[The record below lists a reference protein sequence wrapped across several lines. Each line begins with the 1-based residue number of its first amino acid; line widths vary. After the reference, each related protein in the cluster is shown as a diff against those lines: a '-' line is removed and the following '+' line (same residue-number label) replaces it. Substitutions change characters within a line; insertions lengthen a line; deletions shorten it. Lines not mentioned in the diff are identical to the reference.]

1 MMMIQPKTFW
11 FINQYS
17 STPET
22 AMGGRHFY
30 IAQELAKK
38 GHQVY
43 VIAGRYSHLLR
54 NPKQFSEKYLIEEIT
69 LNFSFVWINLPE
81 YAEAHSK
88 QRVLN
93 WFKFAWALKGLKNSS
108 LQKPDVIL
116 YSSPSPVGSLAAQYL
131 AQSFKVPFIFEVRDI
146 WPLTLIELGGHSA
159 NHPFIRL
166 MQWIEDRSYQKAK
179 FVFSNLFNA
188 VEHMQNRGLDKA
200 KFHWIPNGVSLAEVS
215 AKESLSIDIFKQLP
229 RDKFIV
235 GYTGTIGVANAIDDL
250 IEAAQLVSHHPDI
263 HFVLVGSGKE
273 KQEMQ
278 NKVQDLK
285 LTNISFI
292 DPIPKK
298 QIQSMLEHFDVCYIG
313 WQKNPLYRFGIA
325 PNKLPE
331 YLYAEKPII
340 HAFSGKGDVV
350 RQANAGITIEAEDP
364 QAIADAVI
372 QLYKLSDFERSIL
385 GNNGHQYVLQH
396 LEYKMIAE
404 KLEIIIFPENADS

>member
-1 MMMIQPKTFW
+1 MTTKKTFW

-38 GHQVY
+38 GHQIY

-54 NPKQFSEKYLIEEIT
+54 NPKQFSGKYFIEEIT
-69 LNFSFVWINLPE
+69 PNFSFVWINLPE
-81 YAEAHSK
+81 YPEAHSK

-93 WFKFAWALKGLKNSS
+93 WFKFAWALKGLKNSI
-108 LQKPDVIL
+108 LQKPNVIL
-116 YSSPSPVGSLAAQYL
+116 YSSPSPIGSLAAQYL
-131 AQSFKVPFIFEVRDI
+131 ANFFKVPFIFEVRDI
-146 WPLTLIELGGHSA
+146 WPLTLIELGGHSVK
-159 NHPFIRL
+159 HPFIRL

-188 VEHMQNRGLDKA
+188 VEHMQTRGLNKA
-200 KFHWIPNGVSLAEVS
+200 KFHWIPNGVSVAEVS
-215 AKESLSIDIFKQLP
+215 AKEPLSVDIFKQLP
-229 RDKFIV
+229 QDKFIV

-331 YLYAEKPII
+331 YLYAGKPII

-350 RQANAGITIEAEDP
+350 QQANAGITIEAEDP

-372 QLYKLSDFERSIL
+372 QLYKLSDFERSVL

>member
-1 MMMIQPKTFW
+1 MTTKKTFW

-69 LNFSFVWINLPE
+69 PNFSFVWINLPE

-93 WFKFAWALKGLKNSS
+93 WFKFAWVLKGLKNSS
-108 LQKPDVIL
+108 LQKPDVVL
-116 YSSPSPVGSLAAQYL
+116 YSSPSPIGSLAAQSL
-131 AQSFKVPFIFEVRDI
+131 AKFFKVPFIFEVRDI

-179 FVFSNLFNA
+179 FAFSNLFNA
-188 VEHMQNRGLDKA
+188 VEHMQTRGLDKA

-215 AKESLSIDIFKQLP
+215 AKQPLSVDVFKQLP
-229 RDKFIV
+229 QDKFIV

-250 IEAAQLVSHHPDI
+250 IKAAQLVSHHPDI

-278 NKVQDLK
+278 NKVQGLK

-331 YLYAEKPII
+331 YLYAGKPII

-350 RQANAGITIEAEDP
+350 QQANAGITIEAEDP

-372 QLYKLSDFERSIL
+372 QLYKLSDFERSVL

>member
-1 MMMIQPKTFW
+1 MTTKKTFW

-54 NPKQFSEKYLIEEIT
+54 NPKQFSEKYLIEEIMP
-69 LNFSFVWINLPE
+69 NFSFVWINLPE

-93 WFKFAWALKGLKNSS
+93 WFKFAWTLKGLRNSS
-108 LQKPDVIL
+108 LQKPDVVL
-116 YSSPSPVGSLAAQYL
+116 YSSPSPIGSLAAQYL
-131 AQSFKVPFIFEVRDI
+131 AKFFKVPFIFEVRDI

-166 MQWIEDRSYQKAK
+166 MQWIEDRSYQKAQ

-188 VEHMQNRGLDKA
+188 VEHMQTRGLDKA
-200 KFHWIPNGVSLAEVS
+200 KFHWVPNGVSLAEVS
-215 AKESLSIDIFKQLP
+215 AKESLSVDIFKQLP
-229 RDKFIV
+229 QDKFIV

-250 IEAAQLVSHHPDI
+250 IEAAQLVSHQPKI

-278 NKVQDLK
+278 SRVQDLK

-331 YLYAEKPII
+331 YLYAGKPII

-350 RQANAGITIEAEDP
+350 QQANAGITIEAEEP
-364 QAIADAVI
+364 EAIADAVL
-372 QLYKLSDFERSIL
+372 QLYKLSDFEKSVL
-385 GNNGHQYVLQH
+385 GSNGHQYVLQH

>member
-1 MMMIQPKTFW
+1 MTTKKTFW

-17 STPET
+17 STLET

-69 LNFSFVWINLPE
+69 PNFSFVWINLPE

-93 WFKFAWALKGLKNSS
+93 WFKFAWALRDLKNSS
-108 LQKPDVIL
+108 LQKPDIIL
-116 YSSPSPVGSLAAQYL
+116 YSSPSPIGSLAAQYL
-131 AQSFKVPFIFEVRDI
+131 AKSFKVPFIFEVRDI

-215 AKESLSIDIFKQLP
+215 AKEPLSIEALKQIP
-229 RDKFIV
+229 KDKFIV

-250 IEAAQLVSHHPDI
+250 IEAAQLVSHHSDI

-273 KQEMQ
+273 KQKMQ

-331 YLYAEKPII
+331 YLYTGKPII

-350 RQANAGITIEAEDP
+350 QQANAGITVEAEDP

-372 QLYKLSDFERSIL
+372 QLYKLSDFERSVL

-404 KLEIIIFPENADS
+404 KLESIIFPGNADS

>member
-1 MMMIQPKTFW
+1 MTIKKTLW

-69 LNFSFVWINLPE
+69 PNFSFVWINLPE
-81 YAEAHSK
+81 YSEAHSK

-93 WFKFAWALKGLKNSS
+93 WFKFAWALRALKNSS

-116 YSSPSPVGSLAAQYL
+116 YSSPSPIGSLAAQYL
-131 AQSFKVPFIFEVRDI
+131 AKSFKVAFIFEVRDI

-200 KFHWIPNGVSLAEVS
+200 KFHWVPNGVSLAEVS
-215 AKESLSIDIFKQLP
+215 AKEPLSVDIFKQLP
-229 RDKFIV
+229 QDKFIV
-235 GYTGTIGVANAIDDL
+235 GYTGTIGIANAIDDL

-285 LTNISFI
+285 LTNVSFI

-331 YLYAEKPII
+331 YLYAGKPII

-350 RQANAGITIEAEDP
+350 QQANAGITIEAEDP
-364 QAIADAVI
+364 EAIADAVI
-372 QLYKLSDFERSIL
+372 QLYKLSDFERSVL

-396 LEYKMIAE
+396 LEYKMITE

>member
-1 MMMIQPKTFW
+1 METVKTIF

-54 NPKQFSEKYLIEEIT
+54 NPKQFSEKYLIEEIMP
-69 LNFSFVWINLPE
+69 NFSFVWINLPE

-93 WFKFAWALKGLKNSS
+93 WFKFAWVLMGLKKSS
-108 LQKPDVIL
+108 LQKPNVIL
-116 YSSPSPVGSLAAQYL
+116 YSSPSPIGSLAAQYL
-131 AQSFKVPFIFEVRDI
+131 AKSFKVPFIFEVRDI
-146 WPLTLIELGGHSA
+146 WPLTLIELGGHSVK
-159 NHPFIRL
+159 HPFIRL

-188 VEHMQNRGLDKA
+188 IEHMQNRGLDKA
-200 KFHWIPNGVSLAEVS
+200 KFHWVPNGVSLAEVS
-215 AKESLSIDIFKQLP
+215 AKEPLSVDIFKQLP
-229 RDKFIV
+229 QDKFIV

-278 NKVQDLK
+278 NKAQGLK

-292 DPIPKK
+292 NPIPKK

-331 YLYAEKPII
+331 YLYAGKPII
-340 HAFSGKGDVV
+340 HAFSGKGDIVQ
-350 RQANAGITIEAEDP
+350 QANAGITIEAEDP
-364 QAIADAVI
+364 QAIADAVMR
-372 QLYKLSDFERSIL
+372 LYGLSDSERSVL

-404 KLEIIIFPENADS
+404 KLESIIFPGNADS